1 MNTHLSNEVKKFDE
15 KLSNITQAV
24 NGDALLWSD
33 AAHAFVATHGD
44 SKENNKIT
52 SLKNGDIS
60 GTSTDAVAGNQ
71 LYALGDKVAQSLGGG
86 AKYEDGQWSKP
97 KF

>member
-24 NGDALLWSD
+24 NGDALIWSQT
-33 AAHAFVATHGD
+33 ANAFVATHGD
-44 SKENNKIT
+44 SKENSKIT

-60 GTSTDAVAGNQ
+60 GT
-71 LYALGDKVAQSLGGG
+71 
-86 AKYEDGQWSKP
+86 
-97 KF
+97 